1 VIGSSAASWTAALPI
16 GAVALIVL
24 LLPGWVAARLVGAR
38 GFAALAAGP
47 AVSVTTITLG
57 GVAASLL
64 GIGWRPVTLLAAVL
78 LTWLVALGVGTL
90 LHRPSGYAGRR
101 RRPTVV
107 PDVGE
112 PATPGSVTARGRLGS
127 LGGEWLWPLVGLAVA
142 AVGLAVAFLPVAGR
156 PSSFP
161 QQPDTVFHLSTVQWM
176 LDRHDISVL
185 HAAGYVYGSPRF
197 YPAGFHDVVVSV
209 LQLCGAA
216 GIGGA
221 TPVVGSTM
229 VALATASIVWPLG
242 CLLLARTV
250 LGPGIAVMLA
260 TGVTATAFS
269 AFPLWLMGYGVLWPN
284 LLGYALMPAA
294 LSCLVVA
301 VRLPQLSA
309 TQTAVDPSA
318 NGLSGGKRFEWSKEA
333 AWVLLVVGLPGIA
346 LAHPNALISVAVLG
360 LLVVLDGV
368 LTRAWAWRRTRP
380 RHAVGLL
387 AAALVGTAAAAG
399 GYALVTQRMTA
410 MRASNPPGPEM
421 SLHTAVEQAVLGSPR
436 GAPPLYVL
444 GAIVLIGAL
453 VLLVRGHGRR
463 WVVAALLLA
472 AGLYVVVAG
481 VDSETTRW
489 FTWPWYNNPPRLA
502 ALLVLPGVLCAAAAL
517 TLPATALRWWSG
529 RRSAG
534 SATSG
539 PRWMAGVATAL
550 AVLVP
555 AGFVV
560 ASRGYVDQHRDMI
573 DRYWDAPASRSW
585 ASNAEL
591 AALRELAT
599 RIGPRDVTAANPW
612 NGGTYLY
619 LVSGRE
625 LLIPTEKVRGVE
637 DRSLLADRLDDVG
650 TDAAVC
656 AAVERHRVRFVITGG
671 RAAGGG
677 GASEQYPGI
686 DAVPTSDAFARVVTA
701 GPYTLWRLTSCAGD

>member
-1 VIGSSAASWTAALPI
+1 MIGPSASSFSAALPI
-16 GAVALIVL
+16 GAVALVVL
-24 LLPGWVAARLVGAR
+24 VLPGWVAARLVGVR
-38 GFAALAAGP
+38 GFAALATGP

-64 GIGWRPVTLLAAVL
+64 GFGWRPAMLLGVVL
-78 LTWLVALGVGTL
+78 LTWLVALGVGRL
-90 LHRPSGYAGRR
+90 LPRPGGHAGRR
-101 RRPTVV
+101 RRPPV

-112 PATPGSVTARGRLGS
+112 PAPADPVTVRGRLRAVV
-127 LGGEWLWPLVGLAVA
+127 GEWLWPLVGLAVA

-185 HAAGYVYGSPRF
+185 NAAGYVYGSPRF

-209 LQLCGAA
+209 LQLCDAL

-229 VALATASIVWPLG
+229 VALATASIIWPLG

-250 LGPGIAVMLA
+250 LGPGLAVMLA

-294 LSCLVVA
+294 LACLVVA
-301 VRLPQLSA
+301 VRPAGASPRVA
-309 TQTAVDPSA
+309 WPT
-318 NGLSGGKRFEWSKEA
+318 GA
-333 AWVLLVVGLPGIA
+333 AWVVLAVGLPGIA

-360 LLVVLDGV
+360 LLVVLDAA
-368 LTRAWAWRRTRP
+368 LTKGFTWRRTRT
-380 RHAVGLL
+380 RHALGLVAGAVVG
-387 AAALVGTAAAAG
+387 AAVIAA

-410 MRASNPPGPEM
+410 MRASNPLGPEM
-421 SLHTAVEQAVLGSPR
+421 SVGTAVDQAVLGSPR

-444 GAIVLIGAL
+444 GALVLIGAL

-463 WVVAALLLA
+463 WVVAALLA
-472 AGLYVVVAG
+472 TGALYVVVVG
-481 VDSETTRW
+481 VDSEATRW

-502 ALLVLPGVLCAAAAL
+502 ALIALPGVLCASAAL
-517 TLPATALRWWSG
+517 TLPATAWRWWSG

-534 SATSG
+534 SPTSE
-539 PRWMAGVATAL
+539 PRWVDGVALAL
-550 AVLVP
+550 AVLLP

-560 ASRGYVDQHRDMI
+560 ATGGYVRQHRDMI
-573 DRYWDAPASRSW
+573 DRYWHPSVYRSW
-585 ASNAEL
+585 ASPGEL
-591 AALRELAT
+591 NALRQLAT
-599 RIGPRDVTAANPW
+599 HIGPDDVTAANPW
-612 NGGTYLY
+612 NGATYLY
-619 LVSGRE
+619 LVSGRT
-625 LLIPTEKVRGVE
+625 LLIPSEKVRGVA
-637 DRSLLADRLDDVG
+637 DRALLADRLDQVG
-650 TDAAVC
+650 SDQTVCVAARL
-656 AAVERHRVRFVITGG
+656 ARVRFVITGG
-671 RAAGGG
+671 RPFSSG
-677 GASEQYPGI
+677 STEWKTYPGI
-686 DAVPTSDAFARVVTA
+686 DAVPSSPAFTKVAAA
-701 GPYTLWRLTSCAGD
+701 GPYTLWQLTSCAGG